1 MFDAFLVCRSPV
13 RLDLRSVRVLFVRSV
28 DLAKSNKEA
37 QMLIIY
43 VHIYKATTIYYNEQL
58 IFDSKTIVSAED
70 TVFVF
75 SIWSEM
81 E

>member
-1 MFDAFLVCRSPV
+1 
-13 RLDLRSVRVLFVRSV
+13 
-28 DLAKSNKEA
+28 
-37 QMLIIY
+37 MLIIY